1 MLKERAK
8 NNRTL
13 TIDPAEEEELF
24 SYITLAEHVGQ
35 LSSFEDVI
43 IQGDLLEVLQ
53 DIPDGIA
60 DLIIIDPP
68 YNLSKDFH
76 GTTFKACS
84 DEEYLHY

>member
-1 MLKERAK
+1 MLRARAK

-13 TIDPAEEEELF
+13 TIDPAEKEELF
-24 SYITLAEHVGQ
+24 SCITLAEHVGQ

-60 DLIIIDPP
+60 DLIIID
-68 YNLSKDFH
+68 
-76 GTTFKACS
+76 
-84 DEEYLHY
+84 